1 VDKVND
7 IENQEMKSDTEKR
20 SLSIQEIQEI
30 IPHRYPFLFVDRV
43 EELEPGKRAVG
54 YKNITMNEY
63 FFQGHFPQEP
73 VLPGVIMIEALAQVG
88 AVALLSMEKFN
99 GKIAY
104 FGGINKA
111 KFRRKVVP
119 GDVLKLEV
127 EIIKMKGPAGIG
139 KAIATVNGEKA
150 VVAELTFAVGEQE

>member
-1 VDKVND
+1 MVLGIK
-7 IENQEMKSDTEKR
+7 
-20 SLSIQEIQEI
+20 EIQEI
-30 IPHRYPFLFVDRV
+30 IPHRYPFLLVDRV

-54 YKNITMNEY
+54 YKNVTMNEY
-63 FFQGHFPQEP
+63 FFQGHFPEEP
-73 VLPGVIMIEALAQVG
+73 VMPGVLQIEALAQLG
-88 AVALLSMEKFN
+88 AIALLSMEEFK

-111 KFRRKVVP
+111 KFRHKVVP

-139 KAIATVNGEKA
+139 KAIATVNGKKA
-150 VVAELTFAVGEQE
+150 AEAEIMFAVGK